1 MPRSIVS
8 PQALSDATPLF
19 LSYGLCPSKRRGL
32 ELQRE
37 LSAYFDHIVTAHGD
51 NTVIVRAT
59 SAIEFLTSNSVIGTG
74 SMPLRPAR

>member
-1 MPRSIVS
+1 MAYD
-8 PQALSDATPLF
+8 PQPGGVLSCSESF
-19 LSYGLCPSKRRGL
+19 L
-32 ELQRE
+32 
-37 LSAYFDHIVTAHGD
+37 FDHIVTAHGD